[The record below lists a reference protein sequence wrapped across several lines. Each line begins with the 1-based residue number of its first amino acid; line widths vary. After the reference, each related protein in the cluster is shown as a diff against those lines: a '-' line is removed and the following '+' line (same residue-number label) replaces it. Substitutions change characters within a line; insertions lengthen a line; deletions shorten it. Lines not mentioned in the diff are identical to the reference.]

1 MGLFFYTKIGSII
14 SIGDLPTTNIIE
26 PKNSGFTLEFFIFL
40 VIKIKM
46 ELLLKIVENFRKFG
60 KIILKELSTNI
71 MLSKNKNV
79 QFLSELFYI

>member
-1 MGLFFYTKIGSII
+1 MSHFMGAV
-14 SIGDLPTTNIIE
+14 P
-26 PKNSGFTLEFFIFL
+26 FTLEFFIFL

-60 KIILKELSTNI
+60 KIILKELSANI

>member
-1 MGLFFYTKIGSII
+1 M
-14 SIGDLPTTNIIE
+14 NQ
-26 PKNSGFTLEFFIFL
+26 NSRFMLEFFIFL
-40 VIKIKM
+40 DIKIKM
-46 ELLLKIVENFRKFG
+46 EQLLKIVENFRKFG